1 MTVAQGGET
10 TRAERARQRLP
21 VLARRYVPILAW
33 LPAYKRED
41 LRFDLVAGL
50 TSWGVMVPVALAYAG
65 LAGVPPELGL
75 TTAFAAL
82 AAYAVFGSSRHV
94 KVTVSSTMAITSAT
108 IVADIAGG
116 DMALFIAETAALALI
131 VGVILLAGGF
141 ARLGFISD
149 FLSKSVITG
158 FVFGVALTIIVGQ
171 IPKILGIPS
180 TSGSVPEQVRGILEG
195 ISGTDPYTLAVG
207 LGALAAIFLLRAVS
221 PRIPGALIVLV
232 VGILAS
238 TAVHLDTFG
247 VSIVG
252 EVATGI
258 GRPGLPGI
266 PLASVPALLLG
277 AAGLVFIAV
286 GETVGVGRTYA
297 ERHGYEI
304 DADQELIGLGAA
316 NISSG
321 LFGGFV
327 SDASLSQTATAE
339 SAGTR
344 TQLSSL
350 VTSALVLLTA
360 LILAPV
366 FTNLPNAVLGAI
378 VIAAAIGLI
387 DWRSMQRYWSWR
399 RTDFVIACVAL
410 AGVVLMGVLTGLV
423 VAVLL
428 SVFFLLYRASRPYI
442 ASLGRMPG
450 PETTFGDL
458 SRHPSAEPVAG
469 FVIIRIDAPLYFFN
483 ANVAHAQILRLVET
497 SDPRP
502 RAVVLDLAATGDLD
516 VTTADMIEALAH
528 DMHQRAVALGLAQVR
543 GSVRDRLRK
552 TGVMGAIGEERVY
565 ATVAAAVADL
575 GREGVEGSRGDAGA
589 QPAHDVVETEEDGGP
604 PAAETQPEEDAATPA
619 SGVAE
624 AQGDSE

>member
-1 MTVAQGGET
+1 MAESDGTTTPGGAAEAG
-10 TRAERARQRLP
+10 TRPSVRDRLP
-21 VLARRYVPILAW
+21 ALLRHYVPILVW
-33 LPAYKRED
+33 LPGYQRGD
-41 LRFDLVAGL
+41 LRFDLIAGV

-75 TTAFAAL
+75 ATAFAAL
-82 AAYAVFGSSRHV
+82 AGYAVFGSSRHV

-108 IVADIAGG
+108 IVADIAAG
-116 DMALFIAETAALALI
+116 DAALFLAETAALALL
-131 VGVILLAGGF
+131 VGLVLLAGGI

-158 FVFGVALTIIVGQ
+158 FIFGVALTIIVGQ

-180 TSGSVPEQVRGILEG
+180 TSGSVPDQVQGILQG
-195 ISGTDPYTLAVG
+195 IGGTDPYTLAVG
-207 LGALAAIFLLRAVS
+207 LISLAAIFLLRAIS
-221 PRIPGALIVLV
+221 PKIPGSLIVLG
-232 VGILAS
+232 VGIAAS
-238 TAVHLDTFG
+238 TALGLSAYG

-258 GRPGLPGI
+258 GRPGLPGV
-266 PLASVPALLLG
+266 PLATLPALALG

-286 GETVGVGRTYA
+286 GETVGTGRAYG
-297 ERHGYEI
+297 EKHGYEI

-316 NISSG
+316 NIASG

-327 SDASLSQTATAE
+327 TDASLSQTATAE

-350 VTSALVLLTA
+350 VTSALILLTA

-387 DWRSMQRYWSWR
+387 DWKSMLRYWAWR

-410 AGVVLMGVLTGLV
+410 LGVVMMGVLAGLV

-442 ASLGRMPG
+442 AALGRMPG
-450 PETTFGDL
+450 EVATFGDL
-458 SRHPSAEPVAG
+458 ARHPSADPIPG
-469 FVIIRIDAPLYFFN
+469 FVIVRIDAPLYFFN
-483 ANVAHAQILRLVET
+483 ANVAHEQILKLIDAP
-497 SDPRP
+497 DPRP
-502 RAVVLDLAATGDLD
+502 KAVV
-516 VTTADMIEALAH
+516 V
-528 DMHQRAVALGLAQVR
+528 
-543 GSVRDRLRK
+543 
-552 TGVMGAIGEERVY
+552 
-565 ATVAAAVADL
+565 DL
-575 GREGVEGSRGDAGA
+575 GRHGRPGRDDRRHAPRARPGHEAAVGRVRPRPGPRPGPRPAAQDGDHGGGRRGPRASDRGDGRGRPREGTRRGGRAAPDESGA
-589 QPAHDVVETEEDGGP
+589 D
-604 PAAETQPEEDAATPA
+604 
-619 SGVAE
+619 AE
-624 AQGDSE
+624 APPD